1 MNTTAVAYKEEF
13 LDHETGHHPENY
25 KRLTSILEKLQSK
38 SYFKDLIRPDI
49 REATEE
55 EISSIHTL
63 SYIRDFQ
70 KRVKVGAGHFDGDT
84 PYSPGSYKA
93 AALAS
98 GSGIVLADSILNGEV
113 KNGIA
118 LVRPPGHHAEKHHAM
133 GFCMFN
139 NVAVTAKYLQSKGIG
154 KILILDWDVHHGNG
168 TEHSFYEDDSVYFIS
183 THQYPFYPGSGAE
196 KDKGNGKGLGYNLN
210 IPLRRGS
217 SNQDYLNAF
226 TEKIIPAIDK
236 FQPEFILISAGFD
249 AHRDDPLGG
258 MDLSTHAFEQFTDII
273 SHKAKEICEGRII
286 SFLEGGYN
294 LEALAESVEAH
305 VAVLRS

>member
-1 MNTTAVAYKEEF
+1 MNTTAVAYREEF
-13 LDHETGHHPENY
+13 LDHETGQHPENY

-38 SYFKDLIRPDI
+38 SYFKDLIRPEI

-55 EISSIHTL
+55 EIASIHTL

-70 KRVKVGAGHFDGDT
+70 KRVKAGAGHFDGDT

-98 GSGIVLADSILNGEV
+98 GSGIVLADTILSGAA

-139 NVAVTAKYLQSKGIG
+139 NIAVTAKYLQSKGIR
-154 KILILDWDVHHGNG
+154 KVLILDWDVHHGNG
-168 TEHSFYEDDSVYFIS
+168 TEHSFYDDDSVYFIS

-196 KDKGNGKGLGYNLN
+196 KDQGSGKGLGYNLN

-226 TEKIIPAIDK
+226 TEKIIPAIES

-249 AHRDDPLGG
+249 AHREDPLGG
-258 MDLSTHAFEQFTDII
+258 MDLSTHAFERFTEII
-273 SHKAKEICEGRII
+273 HNKAKEICNGRII
-286 SFLEGGYN
+286 SFLEGGYD

-305 VAVLRS
+305 IAVLKS

>member
-1 MNTTAVAYKEEF
+1 MNTTAVAYREEF
-13 LDHETGHHPENY
+13 LDHETGQHPENF
-25 KRLTSILEKLQSK
+25 KRLTSILDKLQSK
-38 SYFKDLIRPDI
+38 SYFKDLIRPEI

-55 EISSIHTL
+55 EISSIHTI
-63 SYIRDFQ
+63 SYIKDFQ
-70 KRVKVGAGHFDGDT
+70 KRVKAGAGHFDADT

-98 GSGIVLADSILNGEV
+98 GSGIVLADTILSGAA

-154 KILILDWDVHHGNG
+154 KVLILDWDVHHGNG
-168 TEHSFYEDDSVYFIS
+168 TEHSFYDDDSVYFIS

-226 TEKIIPAIDK
+226 SEKIIPAIDK

-249 AHRDDPLGG
+249 AHREDPLGG
-258 MDLSTHAFEQFTDII
+258 MDLSTQAFEQFTDII
-273 SHKAKEICEGRII
+273 SQKAKETCEGRII
-286 SFLEGGYN
+286 SFLEGGYDLN
-294 LEALAESVEAH
+294 ALAESVEAH
-305 VAVLRS
+305 IAVLKS

>member
-1 MNTTAVAYKEEF
+1 MSKTALVYKEEF
-13 LDHETGHHPENY
+13 LNHETGNHPETY
-25 KRLTSILEKLQSK
+25 KRLTSIINKLQSK
-38 SYFKDLIRPDI
+38 SYFKDILRPEI

-55 EISSIHTL
+55 EISTIHTI
-63 SYIRDFQ
+63 SYIKDFQ
-70 KRVKVGAGHFDGDT
+70 KRVKAGAGFFDGDT

-98 GSGIVLADSILNGEV
+98 GSGIVLSDMILNGEAN
-113 KNGIA
+113 NGIA

-139 NVAVTAKYLQSKGIG
+139 NVAITAKYLQSKGI
-154 KILILDWDVHHGNG
+154 KKVLILDWDVHHGNG
-168 TEHSFYEDDSVYFIS
+168 TENSFYSDDSVFFIS

-196 KDKGNGKGLGYNLN
+196 KDQGSGKGLGYNLN

-217 SNQDYLNAF
+217 MNQDYLNAF
-226 TEKIIPAIDK
+226 NEKIIPAIDK

-249 AHRDDPLGG
+249 AHREDPLGG
-258 MDLSTHAFEQFTDII
+258 MDLSTHAYEQFTDII
-273 SHKAKEICEGRII
+273 LKKAKEVCQGRII
-286 SFLEGGYN
+286 SFLEGGYD

-305 VAVLRS
+305 VAVLKS

>member
-1 MNTTAVAYKEEF
+1 MTTALAYRDEF

-25 KRLTSILEKLQSK
+25 KRLTSILDKLKSK
-38 SYFKDLIRPDI
+38 YYFKDLLQPEI

-55 EISSIHTL
+55 EISAIHTL

-70 KRVKVGAGHFDGDT
+70 KRVKSGGGYFDGDT

-93 AALAS
+93 AVLAS
-98 GSGIVLADSILNGEV
+98 GSGITLADIILDGKAN
-113 KNGIA
+113 NGIS

-154 KILILDWDVHHGNG
+154 KVLILDWDVHHGNG

-183 THQYPFYPGSGAE
+183 THQYPFYPGTGAE
-196 KDKGNGKGLGYNLN
+196 KDKGSGKGLGYNLN
-210 IPLRRGS
+210 IPLPRGA
-217 SNQDYLNAF
+217 SNEDYLNVF
-226 TEKIIPAIDK
+226 QEKVIPAIDK

-258 MDLSTHAFEQFTDII
+258 MNLTTSAFERFTEII
-273 SHKAKEICEGRII
+273 SAKAKEVCKSRII
-286 SFLEGGYN
+286 SFLEGGYD
-294 LEALAESVEAH
+294 LDALSDSVEAH